1 MGLAQLKREIA
12 QLSADERLLL
22 VESVWDDLSVDP
34 EAIPVPEPHVAIVR
48 DRLAEHDAAPDDIV
62 SWDELKRELRS

>member
-1 MGLAQLKREIA
+1 VGIAQLRREIG

-34 EAIPVPEPHVAIVR
+34 EGIAVLEPHTAIVR
-48 DRLAEHDAAPDDIV
+48 DRLAEHDAAPDDII
-62 SWDELKRELRS
+62 SRDELKREPA